1 MIRRRMRSNRLG
13 SRRGVWLGAMS
24 HQEIS
29 GGARVLGALALAALA
44 ASLPPAA
51 VHAQA
56 ASKVTSVGEA
66 AVRPATGDPAA
77 VLARARAEYATVRT
91 ARAEFTQEIKNPLT
105 ARTLQSRGTLLQR
118 KPGRLAVTFVEP
130 AGDRIVSDGTWLWV
144 YIPSSAPGQ
153 VLRMPAGEGG
163 TGMVDL
169 AGTVLEA
176 PREGYVLGD
185 AGVREIGGRTT
196 HGVTLTAKA
205 GAPVPFPRATLWV
218 DDQDAAVRE
227 VAVTDDM
234 GVLRTIRLIAWE
246 KNAKVDASAFTFTVP
261 AGVRIVAQP

>member
-1 MIRRRMRSNRLG
+1 MIRSRVG
-13 SRRGVWLGAMS
+13 SRL
-24 HQEIS
+24 
-29 GGARVLGALALAALA
+29 LLALGGLSVGGGM
-44 ASLPPAA
+44 SLVAPAV
-51 VHAQA
+51 VHAQSA
-56 ASKVTSVGEA
+56 AKAA
-66 AVRPATGDPAA
+66 AVDPAA

-118 KPGRLAVTFVEP
+118 KPGRIAVTFAQP

-153 VLRMPAGEGG
+153 VMRLPAGEGG

-176 PREGYVLGD
+176 PREGYALAD
-185 AGVREIGGRTT
+185 AGAREINGRATR
-196 HGVTLTAKA
+196 GVTLTARA
-205 GAPVPFPRATLWV
+205 GAEVPFPRATLWI
-218 DDQDAAVRE
+218 DDQDAVVRE

-234 GVLRTIRLIAWE
+234 GVLRTIRLVSWE
-246 KNAKVDASAFTFTVP
+246 KNATVEASAFTFAVP
-261 AGVRIVAQP
+261 SGVRVVEQP